1 MHVLHMLDYETDFE
15 TRCHGVPGDVSG
27 PLSGKN
33 LSEVVNNIVWVQQ
46 LELKVTVSVTVYTQF
61 IIEYKIWYLTFL
73 WRIPH
78 TKAVGF
84 PGVL

>member
-1 MHVLHMLDYETDFE
+1 MLDYETDFE

-73 WRIPH
+73 WRISH
-78 TKAVGF
+78 RKAVGF

>member
-1 MHVLHMLDYETDFE
+1 MNLLHMLDYETDFE

-46 LELKVTVSVTVYTQF
+46 LELKVTDSVA
-61 IIEYKIWYLTFL
+61 L
-73 WRIPH
+73 
-78 TKAVGF
+78 
-84 PGVL
+84 

>member
-1 MHVLHMLDYETDFE
+1 MNLLHMLDYETDFG

-46 LELKVTVSVTVYTQF
+46 LKLKVTDYVSVYTRFF
-61 IIEYKIWYLTFL
+61 IECKTWYLTFL
-73 WRIPH
+73 WGIPH
-78 TKAVGF
+78 TKIVDLLR
-84 PGVL
+84 VI